1 MYTRASS
8 SLSMGLKDI
17 GSDAPRNAAKLNT
30 LPSLPFGICQAFA
43 RMSGQAFHRLLL
55 LNPSDNSQKQIQP
68 TPFTDKKTEVKG
80 NRRAYTGFQ
89 KAKQ

>member
-1 MYTRASS
+1 MYTQASS

-17 GSDAPRNAAKLNT
+17 GSEAPRNAAKLNT
-30 LPSLPFGICQAFA
+30 LPSLPFGICQAF
-43 RMSGQAFHRLLL
+43 HRLLL
-55 LNPSDNSQKQIQP
+55 LNPSDNSQRQILP

-80 NRRAYTGFQ
+80 DRRAYTGFQ